1 MQLSLLGMIL
11 FSNLSNNYDNIEIND
26 TVITNIKL
34 TYSIDPK
41 INDFKIYIQTDN
53 NNIFTKSDAI
63 LNDNLNLFTG
73 KCMINNLCYITQ
85 DIVINSIP
93 PELSDTVLNDNKDKI
108 KELMYG
114 LYNYLLICMENK
126 FDVEQNINIAPER
139 GYMTCYIK
147 LKKVIEELKTQN
159 IEIIAV
165 NKL

>member
-1 MQLSLLGMIL
+1 
-11 FSNLSNNYDNIEIND
+11 
-26 TVITNIKL
+26 
-34 TYSIDPK
+34 
-41 INDFKIYIQTDN
+41 
-53 NNIFTKSDAI
+53 
-63 LNDNLNLFTG
+63 
-73 KCMINNLCYITQ
+73 MINNLCYITQ